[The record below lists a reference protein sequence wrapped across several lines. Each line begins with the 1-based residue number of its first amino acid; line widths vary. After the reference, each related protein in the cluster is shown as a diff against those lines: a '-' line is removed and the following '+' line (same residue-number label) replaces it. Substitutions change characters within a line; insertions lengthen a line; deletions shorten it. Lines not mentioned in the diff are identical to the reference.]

1 MSSIIAFNGDIN
13 IEKEKPYQ
21 NRMSKNYK
29 IINGL
34 LIFIGG
40 IGFIF
45 IMFFTTFYHVIIK
58 NFEYLTLSISII
70 LITLY
75 YIAQSILAIINDSYY
90 IPKLKR
96 NANRLPFVGIQ
107 IVGRNESSEIF
118 TSVLSKIKNLSYQK

>member
-107 IVGRNESSEIF
+107 IVGKNESSEIF

>member
-21 NRMSKNYK
+21 SKMSKSHK
-29 IINGL
+29 IINGF

-45 IMFFTTFYHVIIK
+45 IMFFTTFYHVTIK
-58 NFEYLTLSISII
+58 NFDYFTLSVSII

-75 YIAQSILAIINDSYY
+75 YIAQSILAIINDNYY

-96 NANRLPFVGIQ
+96 NTNRLPIVGIQ
-107 IVGRNESSEIF
+107 IIGRNESPQIF